1 MDSKRLTL
9 LSIIAA
15 GITIEVISIYL
26 SVFALAGDPALIVA
40 ITASVLEMFLLI
52 LSWFYF
58 IAHRR

>member
-1 MDSKRLTL
+1 MDSKRLNL